1 MGKVE
6 DVHLP
11 MNHSSTPGDLD
22 PKETLA
28 CIPKEA
34 YDDGHRA
41 LSEITKNGK
50 KLNIRQYSTKTMS

>member
-11 MNHSSTPGDLD
+11 MNHSSTPGDF
-22 PKETLA
+22 KETLA

-34 YDDGHRA
+34 YNNGHRA
-41 LSEITKNGK
+41 LSEITKIGK
-50 KLNIRQYSTKTMS
+50 KLNIRQYSTKTIS